1 MNEEAPQC
9 KRTRIQEENENE
21 KNNTINEDPIYM
33 DCNATTPLAPSV
45 ITTISEAL
53 HTGWANPSSSYKAGV
68 EAKRIVTKARQ
79 QLLTLVNGRHLSE
92 MTFMSG
98 GTEANNHVIWL
109 AVKYYYKFYS
119 HLHSG
124 ETEVGLQD
132 TGLLPHII
140 TSTIEHDSILKP
152 LKRLQEEGITFLFF
166 IISLSKIK
174 DSELVVLLLQ
184 PHFQI
189 FS

>member
-1 MNEEAPQC
+1 MFYKQRTKKKTTMNEEAPQC
-9 KRTRIQEENENE
+9 KRTRMEEENENE

-109 AVKYYYKFYS
+109 AVKYYYKFC
-119 HLHSG
+119 
-124 ETEVGLQD
+124 
-132 TGLLPHII
+132 LLY
-140 TSTIEHDSILKP
+140 TSPSPRDAT
-152 LKRLQEEGITFLFF
+152 
-166 IISLSKIK
+166 LSRMP
-174 DSELVVLLLQ
+174 S
-184 PHFQI
+184 
-189 FS
+189 SA